1 MMGQGALELFGAV
14 MLALS
19 LPTVA
24 RAARADGVQDL
35 DFLVKRALALGLLL
49 LAAGILK
56 VVTALRTFEGRG
68 ERLRLPAVLSS
79 VAGILTGCLAPTG
92 LLLLG
97 FGLYDMYEAR
107 RARKATAP

>member
-35 DFLVKRALALGLLL
+35 DFLVRRALALGLLL
-49 LAAGILK
+49 LAAGVLK
-56 VVTALRTFEGRG
+56 VVTALRTLEGRG
-68 ERLRLPAVLSS
+68 ERLRVPALLSS

-92 LLLLG
+92 LLLLALG
-97 FGLYDMYEAR
+97 FYDLREAR
-107 RARKATAP
+107 REGSAARR